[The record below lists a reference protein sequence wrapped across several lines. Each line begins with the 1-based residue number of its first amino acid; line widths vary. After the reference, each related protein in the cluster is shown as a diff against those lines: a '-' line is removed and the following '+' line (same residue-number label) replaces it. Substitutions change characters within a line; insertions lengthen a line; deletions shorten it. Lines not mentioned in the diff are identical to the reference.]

1 MTEARFPRWLAA
13 AFLALYAAWALIV
26 PVYEAPDEPAH
37 WQYARYLHDHWALPR
52 FAAGFEEANSPPLA
66 YLLFAPLAREAGSP
80 AIALGVSPEGR
91 LASIAPPRTFLNTD
105 QDWERYWPIRFARL
119 LAAIISVGTVLLT
132 WRAGLAAR
140 DRTTGL
146 LAALIVGLL
155 PQFAFRG
162 ANVSNDALVTCASAA
177 VTWGMVC
184 LVREPFT
191 WRVAW
196 ATSAALAA
204 AYLSKISAIALVPAV
219 GLALLLAQPAAGPVT
234 RVWRLG
240 ALALAAAIVA
250 PWSMR
255 NVVLYGDPF
264 ASGAMREAVAHII
277 TDRPL
282 LSGYFVGEFPRTLAY
297 SFVGMFGW
305 LTVVLPKWLSRAYL
319 VFFAAAGAGVVIG
332 ALRRRIDWRLAA
344 VLALAGIGTLAVVVR
359 INLEFTQ
366 AQGRYLFPA
375 LPAFGILVALGL
387 QSLGSAVAR
396 AATPLRVGV
405 VLAAANVGILAGV
418 VWPAYYPAPA
428 RTLASGERR
437 VVPGGVFTDLAIV
450 DADGGFLVTGPNP
463 SWLGAVG
470 APSETFDAFTVEL
483 TASATPAAR
492 RGCVSFAMETGA
504 LARWVPICFDWTAD
518 GVPHPI
524 RVDLR
529 GHEGWAGR
537 ITHLRLDPFAEGTGP
552 PKTPVRARE
561 PRLVPAGTR

>member
-1 MTEARFPRWLAA
+1 MTPPRFPRWLAA

-26 PVYEAPDEPAH
+26 PVFEAPDEPAH

-52 FAAGFEEANSPPLA
+52 FVAGFEEANSPPLA

-80 AIALGVSPEGR
+80 DIAVGVAPDGR
-91 LASIAPPRTFLNTD
+91 QTSVAPPRTFLNTD
-105 QDWERYWPIRFARL
+105 HDWGRYWPIRFARL
-119 LAAIISVGTVLLT
+119 LAAVISVGTVLLT

-140 DRTTGL
+140 DGTTGL

-162 ANVSNDALVTCASAA
+162 AHVSNDALVTCASAA
-177 VTWGMVC
+177 VTWGMVR
-184 LVREPFT
+184 LVREPFA

-204 AYLSKISAIALVPAV
+204 AYLAKISAIALVPAV

-250 PWSMR
+250 PWSIR

-264 ASGAMREAVAHII
+264 ASGAMRHAVAHII

-282 LSGYFVGEFPRTLAY
+282 FSHYFVSDFPRALAY

-305 LTVVLPKWLSRAYL
+305 LSVLLPKWLSRAYL

-332 ALRRRIDWRLAA
+332 TLRRRLEWRVVAVLVLAA
-344 VLALAGIGTLAVVVR
+344 LGALAVVVR

-366 AQGRYLFPA
+366 AQGRYLFTA

-396 AATPLRVGV
+396 AATPLRVGF
-405 VLAAANVGILAGV
+405 VLAAANVAILAGV
-418 VWPAYYPAPA
+418 IWPAYYPAPA

-437 VVPGGVFTDLAIV
+437 IAPVLFTDLAIV
-450 DADGGFLVTGPNP
+450 DAEGGFLVTGPNP
-463 SWLGAVG
+463 SWLSRVDV
-470 APSETFDAFTVEL
+470 PSDAFDGFTVEL
-483 TASATPAAR
+483 TASATPAAQ
-492 RGCVSFAMETGA
+492 RGCVRFASEADG
-504 LARWVPICFDWTAD
+504 LARWAPICFDWMAD
-518 GVPHPI
+518 GVPRTI
-524 RVDLR
+524 RVELR
-529 GHEGWAGR
+529 GRDGWTGR
-537 ITHLRLDPFAEGTGP
+537 ITHVRLDPFVGGTGP
-552 PKTPVRARE
+552 AKTPIQARE
-561 PRLVPAGTR
+561 PRLVPAGPR